1 MKTSNL
7 SIVVAIA
14 LVLLIIWSADNANP
28 DSSHSNLP
36 TGGAFVHPP
45 APMSRMQFTRPM
57 SSTLT

>member
-1 MKTSNL
+1 MKISHISTL
-7 SIVVAIA
+7 VIIA
-14 LVLLIIWSADNANP
+14 FVLLVVWSANNANP